1 MQSLKAVLG
10 GLLFLVQFL
19 RKGKNVSKRD
29 RFEQRT
35 TIITNFATIL
45 KHNKMKKV
53 IYLLG
58 IMFLMVGAVKAQDTK
73 AEIGPEIEFEKVVHD
88 YGDVPFNGNG
98 ECEFRFTN
106 TGNEPLL
113 IQKPKSSCGC
123 TIPSWPNEPILPG
136 ESDVIKV
143 TYRTNRAGNIN
154 KTVTV
159 TSNALK
165 NSTVVLRIK
174 GRVLEQAAEAM
185 PEKKNDFGNGS
196 PVNNH

>member
-1 MQSLKAVLG
+1 
-10 GLLFLVQFL
+10 
-19 RKGKNVSKRD
+19 
-29 RFEQRT
+29 
-35 TIITNFATIL
+35 
-45 KHNKMKKV
+45 MKKV

-58 IMFLMVGAVKAQDTK
+58 IMLLFAGVAKAQDTK
-73 AEIGPEIEFEKVVHD
+73 VQNGPEIEFEKIVHD
-88 YGDVPFNGNG
+88 YGDVPYNGNG

-106 TGNEPLL
+106 TGTEPLL
-113 IQKPKSSCGC
+113 VQKPKSSCGC

-159 TSNALK
+159 TSNAVK

-174 GRVLEQAAEAM
+174 GRVLDQPTEAL
-185 PEKKNDFGNGS
+185 PEKNSGFSNGS

>member
-1 MQSLKAVLG
+1 
-10 GLLFLVQFL
+10 
-19 RKGKNVSKRD
+19 
-29 RFEQRT
+29 
-35 TIITNFATIL
+35 
-45 KHNKMKKV
+45 MKKV

-58 IMFLMVGAVKAQDTK
+58 IMLLMAGVAKAQDNTPVQNG
-73 AEIGPEIEFEKVVHD
+73 AEIEFEKVVHD
-88 YGDVPFNGNG
+88 YGDVPYNGNG

-159 TSNALK
+159 TSNAVK

-174 GRVLEQAAEAM
+174 GRVLEQPAEVLPANNNGAGA
-185 PEKKNDFGNGS
+185 PVNEKK
-196 PVNNH
+196 

>member
-1 MQSLKAVLG
+1 
-10 GLLFLVQFL
+10 
-19 RKGKNVSKRD
+19 
-29 RFEQRT
+29 
-35 TIITNFATIL
+35 
-45 KHNKMKKV
+45 MKKV

-58 IMFLMVGAVKAQDTK
+58 IMLLFAGVAKAQDSK
-73 AEIGPEIEFEKVVHD
+73 PAIGPEIEFEKVVHD
-88 YGDVPFNGNG
+88 YGEIPFNGNG

-165 NSTVVLRIK
+165 NSNVVLRIK
-174 GRVLEQAAEAM
+174 GRVLDQPTEAM
-185 PEKKNDFGNGS
+185 PEKKNDFGTGT
-196 PVNNH
+196 PVNNK

>member
-1 MQSLKAVLG
+1 
-10 GLLFLVQFL
+10 
-19 RKGKNVSKRD
+19 
-29 RFEQRT
+29 
-35 TIITNFATIL
+35 
-45 KHNKMKKV
+45 MKKV

-58 IMFLMVGAVKAQDTK
+58 IMLLMVGAAKAQDTK
-73 AEIGPEIEFEKVVHD
+73 AAVGPEIEFEKVVHD
-88 YGDVPFNGNG
+88 YGDVPFNGDG
-98 ECEFRFTN
+98 TCEFRFTN

-113 IQKPKSSCGC
+113 VQKPKSSCGC

-174 GRVLEQAAEAM
+174 GRVLEQASETM
-185 PEKKNDFGNGS
+185 PEKKNDFGSGS
-196 PVNNH
+196 PVNKQ

>member
-1 MQSLKAVLG
+1 
-10 GLLFLVQFL
+10 
-19 RKGKNVSKRD
+19 
-29 RFEQRT
+29 
-35 TIITNFATIL
+35 
-45 KHNKMKKV
+45 MKKL

-58 IMFLMVGAVKAQDTK
+58 IMFLMVGAAKAQDSK
-73 AEIGPEIEFEKVVHD
+73 AAIGPEIKFDKVEHD
-88 YGDVPFNGNG
+88 YGDVPYNGNG
-98 ECEFRFTN
+98 TCEFRFTN

-143 TYRTNRAGNIN
+143 TYKTNRVGNIN

-174 GRVLEQAAEAM
+174 GRVLEQANEAM
-185 PEKKNDFGNGS
+185 PEKKNDFGKGS
-196 PVNNH
+196 PVNKQ